1 MKETIPRVVEAM
13 KRAQDE
19 TGEAKLFSANITA
32 DDPFEMIAR
41 GEPGPLAAEF
51 GLDRFREGR
60 FIDESVAAG
69 VAH

>member
-1 MKETIPRVVEAM
+1 MAATI
-13 KRAQDE
+13 
-19 TGEAKLFSANITA
+19 AK
-32 DDPFEMIAR
+32 
-41 GEPGPLAAEF
+41 GEPDALAAGF

>member
-1 MKETIPRVVEAM
+1 MAELL
-13 KRAQDE
+13 
-19 TGEAKLFSANITA
+19 AKGHS
-32 DDPFEMIAR
+32 
-41 GEPGPLAAEF
+41 PLAEAF

>member
-1 MKETIPRVVEAM
+1 MTDHDVLDSGYSWR
-13 KRAQDE
+13 RL
-19 TGEAKLFSANITA
+19 GLS
-32 DDPFEMIAR
+32 
-41 GEPGPLAAEF
+41 LALSIVGNVGMWAVILVLPSMQAEF

>member
-1 MKETIPRVVEAM
+1 M
-13 KRAQDE
+13 
-19 TGEAKLFSANITA
+19 TGVLA
-32 DDPFEMIAR
+32 DTQLTEMIAR

-51 GLDRFREGR
+51 GLNRFKEGR